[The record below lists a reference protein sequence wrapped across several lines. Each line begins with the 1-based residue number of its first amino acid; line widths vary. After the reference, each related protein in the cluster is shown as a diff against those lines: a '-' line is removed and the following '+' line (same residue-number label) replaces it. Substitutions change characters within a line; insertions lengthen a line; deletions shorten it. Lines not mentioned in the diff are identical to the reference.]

1 MSVYAYVNN
10 NKIIEFKQIDDSLYQ
25 HWVSSNNP
33 KKDAYLIVVLSQPPV
48 VSTNE
53 IAEYDFAINANS
65 VDQVWT
71 IRNKT
76 VEELRKTWTSYQF
89 LLRFTQQERIAYRNA
104 AKTDEMVADFLNLA
118 TAAQEIVNDD
128 PMTLA
133 GMSYLVQIG
142 ILTEQRKNE
151 ILDLI

>member
-25 HWVSSNNP
+25 SWVSSGNP
-33 KKDAYLIVVLSQPPV
+33 KKDAYLIVNLSQPPTV
-48 VSTNE
+48 ASNE
-53 IAEYDFAINANS
+53 VAEYNFLINSNS
-65 VDQVWT
+65 VDQIWT
-71 IRNKT
+71 VRNKT
-76 VEELRKTWTSYQF
+76 TEELRKTWTSYQF